1 MKKKIYLNPKT
12 EVINLPYQPLLAG
25 SPIDK
30 SSEEVEN
37 FEELV
42 SRELDVFDL
51 Q

>member
-30 SSEEVEN
+30 STETIDE
-37 FEELV
+37 FEDLM